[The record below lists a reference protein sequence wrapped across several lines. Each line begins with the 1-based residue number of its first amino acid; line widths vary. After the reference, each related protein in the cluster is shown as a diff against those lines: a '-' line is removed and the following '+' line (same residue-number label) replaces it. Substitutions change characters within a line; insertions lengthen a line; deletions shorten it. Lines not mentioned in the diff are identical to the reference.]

1 MTDPNTLPVSDP
13 IRHTTK
19 IQARLTD
26 LAEHLREDVRK
37 VDEPRAKALFETAAE
52 VLLGL
57 RNAFADYEAG
67 EEEAWR
73 RSEDRG

>member
-13 IRHTTK
+13 IRHTRK
-19 IQARLTD
+19 VQARLGE
-26 LAEHLREDVRK
+26 LAEHLREDVTK
-37 VDEPRAKALFETAAE
+37 VGEPQARALFETAAE

-57 RNAFADYEAG
+57 RNAFVDYEKR

-73 RSEDRG
+73 RTDS